1 MTKIP
6 IAKPLFGPEELAAVA
21 GPLESGWVVQGPY
34 VAEFEQRFAGY
45 TAAKH
50 AIAVSN
56 GTTALHLAQAALRLG
71 AGDEVIVPAFTWI
84 ATPNSVVYCGA
95 TPVFCD
101 IDLAT
106 YNVDPAQLERHVTPR
121 TRGLLPVHLFGLTA
135 ELDPVLGLARDRNL
149 WVVEDAACAFGSMY
163 HGQHAGTFGDAGCFS
178 FHPRKSITTG
188 EGGMVTTA
196 NDDVAKVLRS
206 MRDHGVGERHGEPS
220 FLLPDFDELGFN
232 YRLTDIQGAIGCVQM
247 DRADVILAGRR
258 RVARRY
264 DEELANLGWLRTPY
278 VPPSMEHSYQAYVCL
293 FAPEEPSMANVDRL
307 EEGRNA
313 LMAKL
318 DAAGIITR
326 PGTHAPVLRKA
337 YRDRGIDPAQFPNAV
352 LAERLSFALPLYPQM
367 TEDEQSRVIEALL
380 GAVI

>member
-34 VAEFEQRFAGY
+34 VAEFEKRFARY

-50 AIAVSN
+50 AVAVSN

-71 AGDEVIVPAFTWI
+71 PGDEVIVPAFTWI

-106 YNVDPAQLERHVTPR
+106 YNVDAAQLERHVTPR

-135 ELDPVLGLARDRNL
+135 ELDPVLDLARARNL
-149 WVVEDAACAFGSMY
+149 WVVEDAACAFGSTY
-163 HGQHAGTFGDAGCFS
+163 HGQHAGTFGDANSFS

-206 MRDHGVGERHGEPS
+206 MRDHGVGERHDEPS

-232 YRLTDIQGAIGCVQM
+232 YRLTDIQGAIGCAQM

-313 LMAKL
+313 LMARL

-367 TEDEQSRVIEALL
+367 TEDEQSRVIEMISEC
-380 GAVI
+380 G